1 MVCAAQAFDVLGIFM
16 SLIGGFC
23 SLSCSLLLPSLF
35 YMCLYWK
42 ELSPVRRTSIAAL
55 LVFGVCTLLL
65 VVSTDMRA
73 LHRHYRSV

>member
-1 MVCAAQAFDVLGIFM
+1 M

-42 ELSPVRRTSIAAL
+42 ELSRARRTGIAAL
-55 LVFGVCTLLL
+55 LVFGLCTLIL
-65 VVSTDMRA
+65 VVSTDVRT
-73 LHRHYRSV
+73 LRRRYRQGVA